1 VLLSQSRTCR
11 LLFNPGFLLRLSG
24 MKESAIMKRLRFLTV
39 HACILLSALTI
50 VAKTKEEKQA
60 EARKKAQETLERLY
74 KAKPS
79 ARAAIKAAAGY
90 AVFNSGGAKILVA
103 GAGRG
108 KGIAVDNAT
117 QKVTYMKMR
126 EIQAGLGFG
135 VKKFSTIFVFETKD
149 ALDRFINSGWE
160 FGGQSTAAAKTGDG
174 GGSLQGAASVSP
186 GVWMY
191 QLTDKGVALE
201 LTGKGTKYFK
211 DDDLN

>member
-1 VLLSQSRTCR
+1 MIEGVTRSSKGPISMNPKR
-11 LLFNPGFLLRLSG
+11 LLTLLVLITL
-24 MKESAIMKRLRFLTV
+24 SAI
-39 HACILLSALTI
+39 TI
-50 VAKTKEEKQA
+50 VAKSKEEKQA
-60 EARKKAQETLERLY
+60 EARKKAEATLQRLY

-79 ARAAIKAAAGY
+79 AQAAIKSAAGY

-108 KGIAVDNAT
+108 KGIAVDNAN

-126 EIQAGLGFG
+126 EIQAGLGMG

-149 ALDRFINSGWE
+149 ALQRFINSGWE

-174 GGSLQGAASVSP
+174 GGSLQGATSVSP

-191 QLTDKGVALE
+191 QLTDKGLALE
-201 LTGKGTKYFK
+201 LTGKGTKYSK
-211 DDDLN
+211 DDELN